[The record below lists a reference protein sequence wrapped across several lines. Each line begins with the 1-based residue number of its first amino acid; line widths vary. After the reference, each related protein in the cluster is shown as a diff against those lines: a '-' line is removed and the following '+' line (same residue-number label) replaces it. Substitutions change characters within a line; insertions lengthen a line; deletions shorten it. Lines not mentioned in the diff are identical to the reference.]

1 MAEKT
6 KYEIAQII
14 QCFLPKIE
22 SQGGLSGHQ
31 RSILN
36 LLSVCKTAALGG
48 HKERCDHCDYSRI
61 HYNSCG
67 NRNCPLCQAVNKEKC
82 TPAEASAQA
91 GIHDRQH
98 DLLPVKYFHCVFTIP
113 SELYVYFRYNKKRLY
128 DLLFRSVRETL
139 LAFGY
144 DAKHG
149 IEGKIGAICIL
160 HTPQFCGARLWTQQ
174 MTYHPHLHCI
184 VPAAGL
190 TKNGTWNHGKSK
202 GNFLFPVRGMS
213 RLFRGKLLAGLH
225 YLYKA
230 DKLKLTADMAMN
242 YKKVKNSLYKKE
254 WIAYA
259 KKAFGGPD
267 QVLEYLGR
275 YTHKICISNFR
286 ILKITQ
292 THVTF
297 RFLDRKAKK
306 KRIKTVK
313 GTDFVRL
320 FAEHILPKRF
330 VKIRHIGILS
340 WL

>member
-1 MAEKT
+1 
-6 KYEIAQII
+6 
-14 QCFLPKIE
+14 
-22 SQGGLSGHQ
+22 
-31 RSILN
+31 
-36 LLSVCKTAALGG
+36 
-48 HKERCDHCDYSRI
+48 
-61 HYNSCG
+61 
-67 NRNCPLCQAVNKEKC
+67 
-82 TPAEASAQA
+82 
-91 GIHDRQH
+91 
-98 DLLPVKYFHCVFTIP
+98 
-113 SELYVYFRYNKKRLY
+113 
-128 DLLFRSVRETL
+128 
-139 LAFGY
+139 
-144 DAKHG
+144 
-149 IEGKIGAICIL
+149 
-160 HTPQFCGARLWTQQ
+160 
-174 MTYHPHLHCI
+174 
-184 VPAAGL
+184 
-190 TKNGTWNHGKSK
+190 
-202 GNFLFPVRGMS
+202 
-213 RLFRGKLLAGLH
+213 
-225 YLYKA
+225 
-230 DKLKLTADMAMN
+230 MAMN